1 MLKFI
6 RRKHVAIDY
15 DRREV
20 RMVVFRYVRGRPV
33 IVSLHRAEIPEGV
46 DPSDA
51 ASLGKFIRTLIVD
64 YDLDGARAVM
74 CVGRSQA
81 VLKSMTLPSGVSS
94 DELASMVQYQ
104 VSRELPFAADEAV
117 VDFTHGVH
125 WDTAGAEAD
134 GEVTTVLAAAVR
146 IPVIETA
153 GRICDE
159 AGLKLERLGLR
170 PYANLRAVYRSVR
183 CEPGER
189 ILLVNIT
196 ADEAEIDV
204 MRDESLEFSRSAAV
218 TSPDDQAG
226 PDVRRIVAEVTRSL
240 QSFNATQPG
249 AEIDAALVAGAT
261 GLEKDLVA
269 ALSESLSVRCELLD
283 PAGGFAVQ
291 TSEAASSFA
300 AALGLAS
307 TDIRGESLPF
317 DFINPKRPAPPKNT
331 RRIRAI
337 AAAAVIVVLLG
348 TGALAGTSHI
358 SRLKT
363 NVNTLTEKKKNL
375 LRTNKSL
382 KRLRK
387 RVRAVETWADADYRW
402 LGQLA
407 HFSATLPE
415 AKALYLTGLDCSPG
429 KVMLTGRVAD
439 SETVSR
445 FAEKLMNMTG
455 YEVRPKGTSAVRD
468 KFGYAMQFR
477 LEVLIAPDARDV
489 ITTSRP
495 TENKERK

>member
-1 MLKFI
+1 
-6 RRKHVAIDY
+6 
-15 DRREV
+15 
-20 RMVVFRYVRGRPV
+20 MVVFRYVRGRPV
-33 IVSLHRAEIPEGV
+33 IVSLHRAEIPEGA
-46 DPSDA
+46 DSRDA
-51 ASLGKFIRTLIVD
+51 VSLGGFIKTLVA
-64 YDLDGARAVM
+64 DLGLGGARAVM

-81 VLKSMTLPSGVSS
+81 VLKSLMLPTGVSS

-117 VDFTHGVH
+117 VDFTRGVH

-159 AGLKLERLGLR
+159 ADLKLERLGLR

-189 ILLVNIT
+189 ILLVDIT
-196 ADEAEIDV
+196 SDEAEIDV
-204 MRDESLEFSRSAAV
+204 MCDESLEFSRSAAV
-218 TSPDDQAG
+218 TSPEDQAG

-240 QSFNATQPG
+240 QSFHATQPG
-249 AEIDAALVAGAT
+249 TEIDAALVAGAT

-291 TSEAASSFA
+291 TSEEASSFA

-307 TDIRGESLPF
+307 VDIRRESLPF
-317 DFINPKRPAPPKNT
+317 DFVNPKRPAPPKNT
-331 RRIRAI
+331 RRIKAI

-348 TGALAGTSHI
+348 AGALAGSSHI
-358 SRLKT
+358 NRLKT
-363 NVNTLTEKKKNL
+363 DVNKLTVKKKKL
-375 LRTNKSL
+375 LKTNKSL
-382 KRLRK
+382 KRISK
-387 RVRAVETWADADYRW
+387 RVKAVETWADADYRW

-407 HFSATLPE
+407 HLSNTLPE

-439 SETVSR
+439 SETVSL
-445 FAEKLMNMTG
+445 FAEKLMDMTG

-468 KFGYAMQFR
+468 KFGYTMQFR
-477 LEVLIAPDARDV
+477 LEVLISPDARPV
-489 ITTSRP
+489 VTTSRP
-495 TENKERK
+495 AETESDK